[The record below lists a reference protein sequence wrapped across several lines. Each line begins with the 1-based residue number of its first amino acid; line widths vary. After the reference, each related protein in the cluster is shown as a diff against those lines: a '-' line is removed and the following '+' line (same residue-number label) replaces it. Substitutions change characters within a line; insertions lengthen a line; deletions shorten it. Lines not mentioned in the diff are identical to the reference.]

1 MSQHSQAGPQA
12 HPQGGVRQ
20 NPQGHLHQSG
30 QADPQ
35 TVVPACLGAQ
45 VQGGD
50 QAGAKTNSTETV
62 QAGTQEGLQE
72 HPQEGA
78 KENPKV
84 NLSKLMH

>member
-1 MSQHSQAGPQA
+1 M
-12 HPQGGVRQ
+12 RQ